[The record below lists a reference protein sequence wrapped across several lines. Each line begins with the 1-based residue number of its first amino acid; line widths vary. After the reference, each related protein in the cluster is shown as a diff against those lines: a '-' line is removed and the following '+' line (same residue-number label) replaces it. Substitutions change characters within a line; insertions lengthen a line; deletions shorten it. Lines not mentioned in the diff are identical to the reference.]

1 MKNLENDLKHTS
13 NNELDFLEGDFDTH
27 SYLLKTYI
35 KHLKETEKVDT
46 EYFLS
51 LKELMFIVSH
61 KIRHSLSNIMG
72 LLDIYDYSKSSQE
85 ESEKII
91 ALIKESAG
99 YLDIYTEEIT
109 NFIHNQKMKVQ
120 DRKKSSSK

>member
-1 MKNLENDLKHTS
+1 MKNLENYLKHTS
-13 NNELDFLEGDFDTH
+13 SSESDSIEGDFDPR

-35 KHLKETEKVDT
+35 KHLKESEKVDT

-61 KIRHSLSNIMG
+61 KMRHSLTNIMG

-91 ALIKESAG
+91 VLIKESAG
-99 YLDIYTEEIT
+99 SLDIYTEEIT
-109 NFIHNQKMKVQ
+109 NFIHDQKMKVQ
-120 DRKKSSSK
+120 ERKKRIHN